1 MPTNHTSATPTVKNS
16 VRPVLLVD
24 RDTVNDC
31 ASSLRHLMVG
41 LTDDSCPTALVC
53 PLEVDADSLVCGAI
67 EVIRYPLFKMPL
79 LRSQNIKAVL
89 GSITKFGPT
98 ILHCCSDSKAR
109 LTKYLSHQLD
119 VPYVLTFD
127 SIRKHLFAPFISA
140 DHCGALIA
148 LSGVI
153 AEHIKQTHHRLAERV
168 TRINIGVFV
177 EDVCACF
184 SNKARVTSMVVA
196 QPLDNPSDFEPLLN
210 AVKHLAVDGCELVL
224 IITGTGP
231 AERKLHE
238 MIKVL
243 GLSQIVT
250 TVGDIQ
256 PLRSVFAGADI
267 FIAPQPSRR
276 CNLRLLEA
284 MSVGMAVAACRGGVD
299 DLLIDDQ
306 TAVLFEP
313 DDELSVYSCLHR
325 LLDKREFARQIAQAA
340 QSHVRAHHSV
350 SKMVTSLIQT
360 YRNAERW
367 YKKSGNRQYHS

>member
-1 MPTNHTSATPTVKNS
+1 MPANHTSAAATVKNS

-24 RDTVNDC
+24 HDTVNEC
-31 ASSLRHLMVG
+31 TSSLRHLMVG

-53 PLEVDADSLVCGAI
+53 PLDVDADSLVCPTI
-67 EVIRYPLFKMPL
+67 EVIRHPLFKMPL
-79 LRSQNIKAVL
+79 LKSQNIKAVL
-89 GSITKFGPT
+89 GSIIKFKPT

-109 LTKYLSHQLD
+109 LTKYLSHQLNL
-119 VPYVLTFD
+119 PYVLTFD
-127 SIRKHLFAPFISA
+127 SIRRHLFAPFVSS

-148 LSGVI
+148 SSGVI
-153 AEHIKQTHHRLAERV
+153 AEHVKQTHHRLAERV

-184 SNKARVTSMVVA
+184 SDKARVTSMVVA

-224 IITGTGP
+224 VITGTGP

-238 MIKVL
+238 MIKAL

-256 PLRSVFAGADI
+256 PVRAVFAGADI
-267 FIAPQPSRR
+267 FIVPRPGHRFNS
-276 CNLRLLEA
+276 RLLEA

-313 DDELSVYSCLHR
+313 DDELGIYSSLQK

-340 QSHVRAHHSV
+340 QSHVRVHHSV
-350 SKMVTSLIQT
+350 SKIVASLIQT
-360 YRNAERW
+360 YHTAQAW
-367 YKKSGNRQYHS
+367 YKESSNG